1 MDTPAEV
8 MGEVKAAAAAHVAA
22 HPGDFAADPEVTAFI
37 IACSD
42 PMKLQL
48 GVFVQYAHNGGRQDV
63 IRSTAL
69 ANPTIR
75 ASQLQLEP
83 RDAAVMAEPLYPL

>member
-22 HPGDFAADPEVTAFI
+22 HPGDFAADAEVNAFI

-48 GVFVQYAHNGGRQDV
+48 GVFVQYAHNGGWRKS
-63 IRSTAL
+63 IS
-69 ANPTIR
+69 
-75 ASQLQLEP
+75 
-83 RDAAVMAEPLYPL
+83 